1 MLEAAPQRLRLADV
15 PGAVPHSDIHY
26 KDFVSQPVQTARRIF
41 EFAGCDCTDDDE
53 HAIRAEMQ
61 VSIPNKFGKHV
72 YRMEDYF

>member
-1 MLEAAPQRLRLADV
+1 
-15 PGAVPHSDIHY
+15 
-26 KDFVSQPVQTARRIF
+26 VSQPVQTARRIF